1 MSPSG
6 PEYRALPPWDSAAVL
21 LMDKQKESSSGPPSA
36 RSEWTS
42 RLLGLQPFPY
52 KCTPSWLLAPVGYS
66 FVLPRLPWCSLPCLS
81 PGLPLCTLSYPA
93 LGKYLRVNSGCVSS
107 VWEMQLGQTGASLP
121 LSAVRVVFALLFHYL
136 VTKVSVLDCGD
147 DCCCLQSTSPSL
159 LLFLGW
165 LTY

>member
-21 LMDKQKESSSGPPSA
+21 LMDKQRESSSGPPSA

-52 KCTPSWLLAPVGYS
+52 KCTPSSCRV
-66 FVLPRLPWCSLPCLS
+66 FFCLPRLPWCSLPCLS
-81 PGLPLCTLSYPA
+81 PGLPLCTVSYPA

-107 VWEMQLGQTGASLP
+107 VCSCSWVGTGASLP
-121 LSAVRVVFALLFHYL
+121 LCGKSCICSALPLPGHQGV
-136 VTKVSVLDCGD
+136 C
-147 DCCCLQSTSPSL
+147 P
-159 LLFLGW
+159 
-165 LTY
+165 